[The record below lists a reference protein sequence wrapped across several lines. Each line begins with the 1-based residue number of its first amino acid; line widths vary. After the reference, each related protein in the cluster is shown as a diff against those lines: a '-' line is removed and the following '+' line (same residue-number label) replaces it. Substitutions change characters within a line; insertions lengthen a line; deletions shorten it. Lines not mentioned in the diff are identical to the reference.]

1 MRRERAARRRD
12 SPAVSSGGLPG
23 LDVPDRYLDPGIFA
37 RIFPR
42 PSADEVAGAVAGAGF
57 GLTQLNLVAF
67 GLPSLPD
74 PDGPPDRRPDYG
86 AIRAAFDGAG
96 VTIWGLSATF
106 NMIHPDLARR
116 RRDSRAAREL
126 VANAARLG
134 ATCVTLCTGTRDP
147 EDMWRAHPENTA
159 REAWSELREGLEPL
173 LVAAEAGS
181 VRLGIEPEAANV
193 VRDAACARRLLDELG
208 ADRRHVGIVL
218 DPANLV
224 TPGTL
229 VDQEAI
235 LAEAFA
241 TLGDDV
247 ACLHAKDV
255 VAGGYAAPGSGGLDF
270 DLVYQLR
277 QTLPRP
283 VPVVI
288 QDTAEDDS
296 PRVRAMLRDH
306 AIAHPWTTTG
316 ASGRGREH

>member
-1 MRRERAARRRD
+1 
-12 SPAVSSGGLPG
+12 
-23 LDVPDRYLDPGIFA
+23 VPDPFCDPGVFA

-42 PSADEVAGAVAGAGF
+42 PSADEVARAVAGAGF
-57 GLTQLNLVAF
+57 ELTQLNLVAF

-74 PDGPPDRRPDYG
+74 PGGPTERRPDYDE
-86 AIRAAFDGAG
+86 IRAAFDGAG
-96 VTIWGLSATF
+96 VTIWGVSATF
-106 NMIHPDLARR
+106 NMIHPDRTRR
-116 RRDSRAAREL
+116 HRDNQAAREL

-147 EDMWRAHPENTA
+147 EDMWRAHPANTA
-159 REAWSELREGLEPL
+159 QDAWRDMREGLEPL
-173 LVAAEAGS
+173 LAAAEAGS
-181 VRLGIEPEAANV
+181 VRLGIEPEPANV

-224 TPGTL
+224 TPATL
-229 VDQEAI
+229 DNQEAI
-235 LAEAFA
+235 LADAFA

-247 ACLHAKDV
+247 VCLHAKDV

-270 DLVYQLR
+270 DLVYRLR

-288 QDTAEDDS
+288 QDTAEDDT
-296 PRVRAMLRDH
+296 PRVRTMLRDH
-306 AIAHPWTTTG
+306 AIARPWTTSG
-316 ASGRGREH
+316 ASVRGPEH